1 MICYSETEHL
11 NTSLNFHK
19 VGLNV
24 EYVLKFSTKQVY
36 IDNWQLIVQC
46 IVTQVTWLQNLV

>member
-24 EYVLKFSTKQVY
+24 DYVLKFSTKQVY